1 LQSVR
6 GTSPKQKGKQDLNNS
21 ALNYP
26 RHPRMGVLDDNVAAE
41 QIRRLKA
48 GGLKVGLCHGCFDVL
63 HFGHLRHLASA
74 ASMCDALIVS
84 VTADRFVNKGPLRP
98 IFNEK
103 YRAEMLE
110 GLACVD
116 GVVISNFPSAIEVLK
131 LLHPDRFF
139 KGQEYHLPTH
149 ATNPNFLK
157 ERDFAES
164 LGIEVLHTFEETFS
178 STETLSRLYEV
189 MEVRK

>member
-1 LQSVR
+1 M
-6 GTSPKQKGKQDLNNS
+6 K
-21 ALNYP
+21 YP
-26 RHPRMGVLDDNVAAE
+26 RHQRMGLLDDHVAADH
-41 QIRRLKA
+41 IRRLKTE
-48 GGLKVGLCHGCFDVL
+48 GLKVGLCHGCFDVL
-63 HFGHLRHLASA
+63 HFGHLRHLESA

-98 IFNEK
+98 IFNER
-103 YRAEMLE
+103 YRAEMLA

-116 GVVISNFPSAIEVLK
+116 GVVISNFPSAIEVLTH
-131 LLHPDRFF
+131 LHPDRFF

-149 ATNPNFLK
+149 TANPNFLK
-157 ERDFAES
+157 ERNFALS

-189 MEVRK
+189 MELKK